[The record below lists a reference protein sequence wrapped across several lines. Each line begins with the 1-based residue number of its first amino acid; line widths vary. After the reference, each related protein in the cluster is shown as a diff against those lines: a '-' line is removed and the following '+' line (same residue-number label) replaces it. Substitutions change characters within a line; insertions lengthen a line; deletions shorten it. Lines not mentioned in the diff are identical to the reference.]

1 VAAEPGSLQRAE
13 LYRRL
18 AVVVAQELASE
29 GLRAE
34 FAAAC
39 ERVVERERALELLDA
54 EEVGAWLGVP
64 AKSVHGLRKSGALP
78 AVQVGKHWRWRRG
91 DVARFVLSGSATVSN
106 GSDRGGG
113 A

>member
-1 VAAEPGSLQRAE
+1 MLEQRDE

-18 AVVVAQELASE
+18 AVIVADELAAE

-39 ERVVERERALELLDA
+39 ERVAERERALELLDA
-54 EEVGAWLGVP
+54 GEVGAWLGILP
-64 AKSVHGLRKSGALP
+64 KSVHGLRKSGALP
-78 AVQVGKHWRWRRG
+78 GLQVGKHWRWRRG
-91 DVARFVLSGSATVSN
+91 DVARFVLDRVATVSN